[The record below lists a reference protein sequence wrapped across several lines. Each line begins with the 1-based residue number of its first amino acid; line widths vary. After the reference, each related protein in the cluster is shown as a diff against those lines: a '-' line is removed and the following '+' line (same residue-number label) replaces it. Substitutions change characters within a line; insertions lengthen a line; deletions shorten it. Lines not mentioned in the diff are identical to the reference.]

1 MQVYV
6 NISEE
11 TALME
16 LAPLYDQQVYIAI
29 WAQLSSGG
37 RAEKDDFL
45 WLGHFDNPADDFP

>member
-1 MQVYV
+1 VQVHV
-6 NISEE
+6 NISEK

-29 WAQLSSGG
+29 WAQFSSGC
-37 RAEKDDFL
+37 RTEEDDLL